1 MSTYKEKDHYAT
13 LGLTS
18 KATQAEIDNAYQKLA
33 AEWHPEKHPGSRVH
47 AQRKFNDI
55 SEAYYVLSNQARRDN
70 YDHLTHKYNT
80 EDAYRTFEKFY
91 SEQGFQQPNEREFF
105 DKQYPHRKRSYYEV
119 LGVTKNSSLADIQ
132 KAYRDLAIKYHPK
145 NSSDPA
151 AEQKFTEINEAYT
164 HLSDAARRRAYDE
177 YRFGELVPFT
187 SHSIFND
194 FFNTRPFLAAD
205 DDKFFRPLMWKSP
218 YEMQREFDKDWM
230 EIEKLGSG
238 GNTEYAETYKS
249 STVQERKP
257 EGLVGKTVTEKSSIK
272 DGKKTT
278 VKTEEILKPDGTKE
292 VTETVTEGTDTKTNK
307 YLLGPGQ
314 ERKAIGPSK

>member
-1 MSTYKEKDHYAT
+1 MRKIVT
-13 LGLTS
+13 
-18 KATQAEIDNAYQKLA
+18 IILA
-33 AEWHPEKHPGSRVH
+33 AVAPVWMYAQSLSPTVISSTGGFSSNANGS
-47 AQRKFNDI
+47 
-55 SEAYYVLSNQARRDN
+55 LSYTVGEMTMVQTFSAGGNI
-70 YDHLTHKYNT
+70 LT
-80 EDAYRTFEKFY
+80 
-91 SEQGFQQPNEREFF
+91 QGFQQPNEREFF